1 MSVLL
6 LYSTVLLSVLYYCIV
21 LLSNCTTVLYCT
33 RTARCTV
40 QQYCCGTALSSDIS
54 YADVFH
60 TVLLCSC
67 TAVQYC
73 CTVVLYC
80 TELQCIA

>member
-6 LYSTVLLSVLYYCIV
+6 LYSTVLLSVLYYCTV
-21 LLSNCTTVLYCT
+21 LLSNCTTVLHCT
-33 RTARCTV
+33 CTARWTV

-54 YADVFH
+54 YVDVFH